1 MTFNPLDQIK
11 HHSEKEEQ
19 DNTDTPQ
26 MIRVGMEFRIAD
38 VSGKFEKFSIHLVI
52 L

>member
-11 HHSEKEEQ
+11 LHSEKEEQ

-26 MIRVGMEFRIAD
+26 MIRVGMDFRIAD
-38 VSGKFEKFSIHLVI
+38 VSEKSERCMIF
-52 L
+52 